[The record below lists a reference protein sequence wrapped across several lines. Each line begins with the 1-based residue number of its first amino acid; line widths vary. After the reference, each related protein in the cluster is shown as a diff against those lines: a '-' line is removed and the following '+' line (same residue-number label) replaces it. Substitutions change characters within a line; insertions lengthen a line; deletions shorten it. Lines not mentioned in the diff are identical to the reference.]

1 MPYTAQKPNIAH
13 PREVLETS
21 IPGWGVDLD
30 PANRPAVPKE
40 RFNTNTGAHWTM
52 PEHQVAD
59 YEREKST
66 EHAMVTP
73 VFGTSCPPRGLSGV
87 IRRLAYRRYSE
98 GQSAHW
104 LLLMLGDRIDVL
116 ESILG
121 GIVKGRPDN
130 VFAEMG
136 LKAELKRGGIRSRV
150 GRGRNDL
157 KHLPIDVVMFGGKL
171 AVMGAAAF
179 GIARLVRP
187 KNLRPKKNKT
197 LWSRLVG

>member
-40 RFNTNTGAHWTM
+40 RFNPNNGAHWTM

-59 YEREKST
+59 YERERST
-66 EHAMVTP
+66 EHAMLTP

-87 IRRLAYRRYSE
+87 IRRLAYKKFSE

-104 LLLMLGDRIDVL
+104 VLLMLGDRIDVI
-116 ESILG
+116 ESSLLDIL
-121 GIVKGRPDN
+121 KGRPDN
-130 VFAEMG
+130 FFSEMG

-157 KHLPIDVVMFGGKL
+157 KHLPVDIAMFAGKM
-171 AVMGAAAF
+171 AIVGVAAF
-179 GIARLVRP
+179 GVARLVRP
-187 KNLRPKKNKT
+187 KKKRS
-197 LWSRLVG
+197 LWSRLLG

>member
-21 IPGWGVDLD
+21 IPGWGVDRD

-40 RFNTNTGAHWTM
+40 RFNPNTGAHWTM
-52 PEHQVAD
+52 PEHQPAL

-87 IRRLAYRRYSE
+87 VRRFAYRRFSE

-104 LLLMLGDRIDVL
+104 LLLMLGDRIDVI
-116 ESILG
+116 ESNVGDLF
-121 GIVKGRPDN
+121 KGRPDN
-130 VFAEMG
+130 FFAEMG
-136 LKAELKRGGIRSRV
+136 LGAEFKRHGLHSRV
-150 GRGRNDL
+150 GRGRNDT
-157 KHLPIDVVMFGGKL
+157 KHLPIDLLMFAAKL
-171 AVMGAAAF
+171 AIVGGAAFA
-179 GIARLVRP
+179 IASVVRA
-187 KNLRPKKNKT
+187 KKKRT
-197 LWSRLVG
+197 LWSRLLG